1 MFKNIAGIYAS
12 ASHQLRPETMDY
24 NSLRCQGLE
33 AEEENNPHSLSD
45 PKTDFT
51 TQSSVTKCSL
61 CKDKRSEWLKRKKEN
76 EFLVPLYPQP
86 AESRDENSPPSASMA
101 HTSAQNTVGTVL
113 FHSEISAV
121 QGLLSLSSCLLQS
134 SKPHVCPSGDQTC
147 TAEGRTLDV
156 GTGLE
161 PMMTRKFEIEV
172 GSAAAETP
180 VTKVPEHNQGQAKS
194 SAAYSL
200 EPVPSDVNRGTAA
213 EECDP
218 SITCKDTDVELL
230 GTACDDDVCSIPS
243 VEVPSPLD
251 LSACSTSQEVTSKEM
266 DVELLGTACDDD
278 VRSIPSVEVPSP
290 LDLSACS
297 TSQRCDISV
306 SCSET
311 TLSST
316 EKEQLLERIKWLER
330 AHRRDQKKIRALEEQ
345 KEIFHEHLSDMF
357 NSDQLSA
364 ISRHSNRG
372 SKWSESTI
380 KKALQLHFSCG
391 SSGYDDIL
399 EQKLPYPSART
410 LRRRVEGIKFQ
421 PGVLHEVFELLQA
434 KVPAL
439 GPQER
444 CCLLMIDE
452 MAIQQKL
459 EYDPSTSSIR
469 GYSTLPVPGKQEKTL
484 ATHGLVFMLCGIST
498 RWKQVVGYHYTGD
511 SFSGVDAGNKTV
523 DIIKKCHAIELN
535 VLAITTDMGPGNRS
549 MWQLFK
555 GNKEIRVLAD
565 VPHIAKNMCGHLV
578 NNQRIVLHP
587 DDVHENNL
595 QGCIISLDPLKKLVD
610 FQDGSVFKLAPNLR
624 KEVIEPNHFDKMK
637 VSNAMKIFSHATAV
651 ALCYMVDKH
660 GWPQQV
666 LTTAWFI
673 EQVNHWFDLMCSRHP
688 VMALSN
694 HNIDKHR
701 EAVAFLE
708 KFMKFFSRAKI
719 GNGHFKPSTKAPP

>member
-1 MFKNIAGIYAS
+1 MGGCAGPSCKNTTEKGFRLFRFPSEPQRRRTWIENARRGGPCNITKNS
-12 ASHQLRPETMDY
+12 RLCESHFGKDQFEQNRADKWNKLKPTAVPTIFGPTRAKPQRGPLTPVHQNCQTPE
-24 NSLRCQGLE
+24 SLEQVSPYTE
-33 AEEENNPHSLSD
+33 QQS
-45 PKTDFT
+45 PK
-51 TQSSVTKCSL
+51 
-61 CKDKRSEWLKRKKEN
+61 
-76 EFLVPLYPQP
+76 PP
-86 AESRDENSPPSASMA
+86 AESRDENSPPSSASMA

-113 FHSEISAV
+113 FHSEISTV

-200 EPVPSDVNRGTAA
+200 EPVSSDVNRGTAA

-218 SITCKDTDVELL
+218 SVTCKDT
-230 GTACDDDVCSIPS
+230 
-243 VEVPSPLD
+243 VPSPLD
-251 LSACSTSQEVTSKEM
+251 LSACSTSQEVTSKEMVPSPLDLSACGTSQEVTSKEM

-278 VRSIPSVEVPSP
+278 VCSIPSVEVPSP

-330 AHRRDQKKIRALEEQ
+330 AHRRDQKKIRALEQQ

-372 SKWSESTI
+372 SKWPESTI

-444 CCLLMIDE
+444 CSE
-452 MAIQQKL
+452 A
-459 EYDPSTSSIR
+459 
-469 GYSTLPVPGKQEKTL
+469 
-484 ATHGLVFMLCGIST
+484 
-498 RWKQVVGYHYTGD
+498 
-511 SFSGVDAGNKTV
+511 
-523 DIIKKCHAIELN
+523 
-535 VLAITTDMGPGNRS
+535 
-549 MWQLFK
+549 
-555 GNKEIRVLAD
+555 RV
-565 VPHIAKNMCGHLV
+565 
-578 NNQRIVLHP
+578 
-587 DDVHENNL
+587 
-595 QGCIISLDPLKKLVD
+595 
-610 FQDGSVFKLAPNLR
+610 
-624 KEVIEPNHFDKMK
+624 
-637 VSNAMKIFSHATAV
+637 
-651 ALCYMVDKH
+651 
-660 GWPQQV
+660 
-666 LTTAWFI
+666 
-673 EQVNHWFDLMCSRHP
+673 
-688 VMALSN
+688 
-694 HNIDKHR
+694 
-701 EAVAFLE
+701 
-708 KFMKFFSRAKI
+708 
-719 GNGHFKPSTKAPP
+719 